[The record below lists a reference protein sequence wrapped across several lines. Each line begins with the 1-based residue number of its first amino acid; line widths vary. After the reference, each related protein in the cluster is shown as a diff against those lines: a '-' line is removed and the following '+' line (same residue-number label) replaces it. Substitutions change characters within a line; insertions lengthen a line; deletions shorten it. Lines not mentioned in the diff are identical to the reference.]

1 MSTNK
6 KKEKVSVPSVLQ
18 MKSKQEKIAVL
29 TAYDTSMA
37 EILDACGIDI
47 ILVGDSAG
55 MVFAGYDK
63 TLPVTMEMML
73 YHTQAVTRGVKRAL
87 VVADMPFLS
96 YQASIESAVKN
107 AGRFLQEAGAE
118 AVKLE
123 GGQPVAETIA
133 RLVSI
138 GIPVMGHL
146 GLTPQSIN
154 QFGSYRLIGTDKESS
169 LQLMSNALLLQ
180 EAGVFSIVLE
190 KIPAKLAGE
199 ISRKLAVPTIGIG
212 AGPYCDGQV
221 LVSHDMLGIFDKF
234 RPKFVRR
241 YAEIGQNMRTAFKK
255 YIKDV
260 KSERFP
266 SKDESY

>member
-1 MSTNK
+1 
-6 KKEKVSVPSVLQ
+6 

-29 TAYDTSMA
+29 TAYDSPMA
-37 EILDACGIDI
+37 EMLDTCGIDI

-63 TLPVTMEMML
+63 TLPVTMEMMV

-87 VVADMPFLS
+87 VVADMPFMS
-96 YQASIESAVKN
+96 YQTSIESAVKN

-123 GGQPVAETIA
+123 GGEPVADTIA
-133 RLVSI
+133 RLVSL

-154 QFGSYRLIGTDKESS
+154 QFGSYRLIGTDKTSS
-169 LQLMSNALLLQ
+169 QQLINNALLLQ

-190 KIPAKLAGE
+190 KIPAKLAQQ
-199 ISRKLAVPTIGIG
+199 ISQKLTVPTIGIG
-212 AGPYCDGQV
+212 AGPHCDGQV
-221 LVSHDMLGIFDKF
+221 LVTHDMLGIFDKF

-241 YAEIGQNMRTAFKK
+241 YAEIGQTMRTAFRE
-255 YIKDV
+255 YLNDV
-260 KSERFP
+260 KTERFP
-266 SKDESY
+266 SNDESY